1 MHDETLAPLL
11 VRAWGLS
18 MTHASQS
25 LLDLLLVARTH
36 TVKPQASDLYLQ
48 RELQIVLG
56 GLRGT
61 DQGPLTWWAV
71 TGEGVKVAV
80 GAVSPH
86 GNAANSGTV
95 LIA

>member
-36 TVKPQASDLYLQ
+36 TVKLHASDIYLQ

-56 GLRGT
+56 GLRDT
-61 DQGPLTWWAV
+61 DQGPLIWWTA
-71 TGEGVKVAV
+71 TGEGVTVAV

-86 GNAANSGTV
+86 GSAANSV
-95 LIA
+95 ARLIA